1 MSRLLK
7 LRESMKKYNIN
18 YYIIPSSDPHQS
30 EYVAEY
36 YTGRAAIS
44 GFTGSAGTLLVGE
57 NEAKLWTDGRYF
69 IQAENELKDS
79 GIKLFKMGE
88 EGVPTIEEYL
98 LEKLPKNSTLGFDGR
113 VMSVKEGQS
122 LANKLAFKGIN
133 IEYKYDL
140 VNDIWEDRCSLPTEK
155 AFLLGYNS

>member
-1 MSRLLK
+1 
-7 LRESMKKYNIN
+7 
-18 YYIIPSSDPHQS
+18 
-30 EYVAEY
+30 
-36 YTGRAAIS
+36 
-44 GFTGSAGTLLVGE
+44 
-57 NEAKLWTDGRYF
+57 
-69 IQAENELKDS
+69 
-79 GIKLFKMGE
+79 MGE

-140 VNDIWEDRCSLPTEK
+140 VNDIWEDRCLTTYRKSI
-155 AFLLGYNS
+155 FIRY